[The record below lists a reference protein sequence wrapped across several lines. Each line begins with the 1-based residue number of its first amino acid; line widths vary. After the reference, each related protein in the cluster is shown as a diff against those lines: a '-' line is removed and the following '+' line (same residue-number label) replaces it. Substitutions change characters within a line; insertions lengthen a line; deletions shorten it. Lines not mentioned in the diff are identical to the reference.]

1 MKNNHGENRILGIIG
16 ALVGGMIATIPWI
29 LVYIYGNMMFSAL
42 AIIIA
47 FVALKGYQFCKGKQ
61 DKYLP
66 IIISVVSIISVSVAT
81 LIIIPL
87 AILSKNGYD
96 VSFYNLKILYNS
108 SKFTSAILRDY
119 IIAVLFTVL
128 GISGIIKNLKLQVA
142 NPKVTKEEQPT
153 ETK

>member
-1 MKNNHGENRILGIIG
+1 MNFMKEKNNYVLATFG
-16 ALVGGMIATIPWI
+16 ALLGGLIATIPWI

-47 FVALKGYQFCKGKQ
+47 YVALKGYRLCKGKE

-66 IIISVVSIISVSVAT
+66 IIITVVSIISVSVAT
-81 LIIIPL
+81 LLIIPL

-96 VSFYNLKILYNS
+96 ASFYNLNILYS
-108 SKFTSAILRDY
+108 ASEFKSAILRDY
-119 IIAVLFTVL
+119 AIAILFTIL
-128 GISGIIKNLKLQVA
+128 GISGIIKGLKQQVKMQA
-142 NPKVTKEEQPT
+142 KSN